1 MIFIA
6 SSILNIC
13 KDNDVKFV
21 TVNDKTVSAK
31 VVCKN
36 KVILSKIVLKLQ
48 VRQKKER
55 KELNHI
61 MIKTILGDPNKA
73 WLQKME
79 DVETILKIEEI
90 AKY

>member
-1 MIFIA
+1 
-6 SSILNIC
+6 
-13 KDNDVKFV
+13 
-21 TVNDKTVSAK
+21 
-31 VVCKN
+31 
-36 KVILSKIVLKLQ
+36 
-48 VRQKKER
+48 
-55 KELNHI
+55 